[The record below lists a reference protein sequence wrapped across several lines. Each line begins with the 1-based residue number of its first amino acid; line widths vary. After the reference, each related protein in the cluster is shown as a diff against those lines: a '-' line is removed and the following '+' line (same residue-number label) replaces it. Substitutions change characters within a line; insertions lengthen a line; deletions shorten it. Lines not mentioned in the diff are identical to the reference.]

1 MHGHRVVA
9 AVEGLAIPRREP
21 GHLLK
26 PGGVGD
32 LVIPSQGEAV
42 RLQAEPRDQQAA
54 LQALPPAARGG
65 LPAMICEDGL
75 ITCPALDGTAANLI
89 PDRLA
94 AAAGLVDRELRQAS
108 LPRA

>member
-1 MHGHRVVA
+1 MPEIARRPALPASGEPPPGI
-9 AVEGLAIPRREP
+9 AVTLG
-21 GHLLK
+21 
-26 PGGVGD
+26 
-32 LVIPSQGEAV
+32 
-42 RLQAEPRDQQAA
+42 
-54 LQALPPAARGG
+54 ALPPAARRG

-75 ITCPALDGTAANLI
+75 ITCPTLDGTAANLI